1 MVRKL
6 DEADAIVEHVFN
18 SMSNDTLLVIFGDH
32 GMTSTGDH
40 GGDSKDE
47 TESAVIFLSKQLKRS
62 KQISPPFQCSK
73 QLSISQID
81 LVPTLA
87 PLLGIPIPYSNIG
100 QIIPEFL
107 VNKIYSDAVAANVA
121 QVHKYMQHFSIMLSA
136 AESTTTDG
144 NSTKSETLIEQ
155 YQRIEEA
162 FTDYQSSRNSA
173 TRARLHSLSQL
184 YLKKVKAVAVSAWTQ
199 FNVLMIYTGVAITF
213 LSVLSLSVYLTSVP
227 RLVNNNTEHE
237 YSVLSWLWPSLSHW
251 SVLCTFVSHSASLSG
266 LLGII
271 VSTLSGISVF
281 ISILIFKIV
290 QIALKLQRNRFS
302 EKDPSGNRLYDYPD
316 ISEVSSIVL
325 YIFTCLVVFSNS
337 YIINE
342 AYIVGSTLILVVL
355 IRILCSSKSTEQEL
369 GISFDSDLQR
379 SFTEDNPLDL
389 PVIKKT
395 FRCSWSCF
403 FVLAAIVRTSFT
415 FFRCREEQVTCNE
428 VRRQRR

>member
-1 MVRKL
+1 MIRKL
-6 DEADAIVEHVFN
+6 NEADAIVEHVYN

-47 TESAVIFLSKQLKRS
+47 TESAVIFLSKQFKRN
-62 KQISPPFQCSK
+62 KQFNPPFQCSK

-100 QIIPEFL
+100 QIIPDFL
-107 VNKIYSDAVAANVA
+107 VNKTYSDAVAANVA
-121 QVHKYMQHFSIMLSA
+121 QVHKYIQHFSIIVSA
-136 AESTTTDG
+136 AGSTTSNG
-144 NSTKSETLIEQ
+144 NSTQGGGTLIEQ

-173 TRARLHSLSQL
+173 TRATLHMLSQL
-184 YLKKVKAVAVSAWTQ
+184 YLKQVKAVAVSAWTQ
-199 FNVLMIYTGVAITF
+199 FNLPMIYTGVAITF

-227 RLVNNNTEHE
+227 RLVNYNTEHQ

-251 SVLCTFVSHSASLSG
+251 SVLCTFVSHSASSSG

-281 ISILIFKIV
+281 LLIILYKIGTAA
-290 QIALKLQRNRFS
+290 IRFHRNRCSNKKETSSPGFS
-302 EKDPSGNRLYDYPD
+302 EYLD
-316 ISEVSSIVL
+316 ISEIASIVL
-325 YIFTCLVVFSNS
+325 YLFTCLVVFSNS
-337 YIINE
+337 FVINE
-342 AYIVGSTLILVVL
+342 GYVVGATLILVVL
-355 IRILCSSKSTEQEL
+355 IRIMCSNGTEHEL

-379 SFTEDNPLDL
+379 PTHEDNLMGL

-403 FVLAAIVRTSFT
+403 FVLGKLNTLILLLLYKL
-415 FFRCREEQVTCNE
+415 
-428 VRRQRR
+428 